1 MRSPVD
7 LPPVEGKA
15 RAGTNSDL
23 PVVITE
29 NGSEEMGTTSP
40 TTTFNDEDGEEW
52 RFDPD
57 MATVSSSKALDSS
70 FSPTSIENIPNP
82 PVLDITKMVASIVV
96 DAVKKSAGDFVTMM
110 TQGQW
115 PGQTPAE
122 YIAMV

>member
-15 RAGTNSDL
+15 RAGANSDL

-29 NGSEEMGTTSP
+29 NGSEEIGTTSP

-52 RFDPD
+52 RFDLD
-57 MATVSSSKALDSS
+57 VAAGSSSKNVDSS
-70 FSPTSIENIPNP
+70 FSPTGIENMPNP
-82 PVLDITKMVASIVV
+82 PVVDIMKMVASIGV

>member
-15 RAGTNSDL
+15 RAGPISDQ

-29 NGSEEMGTTSP
+29 NGSEEIGTTSP

-57 MATVSSSKALDSS
+57 AATVSSSKNLDSS
-70 FSPTSIENIPNP
+70 SSPTSTEKMTGP
-82 PVLDITKMVASIVV
+82 PVVGITKMVASDVV
-96 DAVKKSAGDFVTMM
+96 GAVKKSAGDFLTMM
-110 TQGQW
+110 TEGQW